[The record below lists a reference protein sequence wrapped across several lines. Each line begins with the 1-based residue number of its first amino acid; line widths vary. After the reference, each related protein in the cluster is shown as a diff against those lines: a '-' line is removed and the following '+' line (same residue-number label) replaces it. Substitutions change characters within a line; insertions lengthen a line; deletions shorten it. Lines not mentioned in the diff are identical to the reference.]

1 MKSPLDYGGGKA
13 LTPSLPGSN
22 GGYSAY
28 SCGLLDGM
36 QAALPAAYSVWGS
49 SDSSQ
54 LYAAAAAAAGTGNK
68 KTGTG
73 PTRNCSAVLIAT
85 ATLVLLGVLAIAA
98 VAAYL
103 GGSLTTSINNN

>member
-1 MKSPLDYGGGKA
+1 VEYGGGA
-13 LTPSLPGSN
+13 MVTPSLPGS
-22 GGYSAY
+22 GAYSAY
-28 SCGLLDGM
+28 SSGLLDGM

-54 LYAAAAAAAGTGNK
+54 LYAGQKKKGNAR
-68 KTGTG
+68 
-73 PTRNCSAVLIAT
+73 RNCSAVLIAT

-103 GGSLTTSINNN
+103 GGFSTTYHSHHPIISNRF